1 MFTLSKLL
9 QFPIFAQAKVVAGE
23 KGLDNSI
30 EWSHII
36 DVPDVVEMVGE
47 GRQLI
52 LTTGQG
58 LPQAPQ
64 AQSQFIADLAAAGL
78 SGIIISVGGK
88 FLQEIPQPFISAADK
103 LGFPV
108 ITIPRDLRFVDI
120 TRLIH
125 EKIISRQYA
134 LLKESDHIHQTLTQI
149 VLEGGGLQDLANAL
163 SDLVE
168 RSVTIEDPDLNLLA
182 HATHGE
188 IDRARLESI
197 ESGGTPKVIR
207 RFVKEQG
214 ILDKVKNSL
223 KPMPVPA
230 FPEHGMTKRIV
241 APILVERQLYGYLW
255 FIAGQSPLDEADT
268 MAIERAA
275 IVAALTMLKDTAV
288 RQTEARLQAD
298 VISQLLSGNPHTPA
312 LEDKANRLGLNLK
325 QPQRVLLLRPP
336 VATLPSLRLADKLKP
351 VLQKVTSEFIIQIR
365 GQNMILI
372 LSDAVDAKALGQSLL
387 NALPGLKIGVG
398 NTAPTLI
405 NLSQSYQEAKEALE
419 IGLLLNDISDI
430 HCFEDLGLLHWLYQL
445 PPEAKPGNRYA
456 ARIQVLAAE
465 EKAAR
470 AELLR
475 TLEVFLDYGA
485 NAAETARAMKIH
497 RNTLTYRLKQI
508 ENYTQ
513 LSLND
518 PKTRLNLQVAVKAL
532 RLEGRKTKAEGGR
545 LKDEGGRDKIN
556 K

>member
-1 MFTLSKLL
+1 MLTLDKLL
-9 QFPIFAQAKVVAGE
+9 QFPIFERAKVLAGA
-23 KGLDNSI
+23 KGLDNPI

-36 DVPDVVEMVGE
+36 DVPNIIEMVGE

-52 LTTGQG
+52 ITTGQG
-58 LPQAPQ
+58 LPKSAP
-64 AQSQFIADLAAAGL
+64 AQKQFIAELAAAGL

-88 FLQEIPQPFISAADK
+88 FLQKIPRAFISAADA
-103 LGFPV
+103 LDFPI
-108 ITIPRDLRFVDI
+108 ITIPSDVRFVDI

-125 EKIISRQYA
+125 EKIVSRQYA

-149 VLEGGGLQDLANAL
+149 VLEGGGLQDLADAL
-163 SDLVE
+163 SELVE
-168 RSVTIEDPDLNLLA
+168 RSVTIEDPALNLLA
-182 HATHGE
+182 HATHGK

-197 ESGGTPKVIR
+197 EGGGTPEVIR
-207 RFVKEQG
+207 RFVREKG
-214 ILDKVKNSL
+214 ILDKVRNSL

-241 APILVERQLYGYLW
+241 APILVEKQLYGYLW
-255 FIAGQSPLDEADT
+255 FIAGQNPLDEADT

-312 LEDKANRLGLNLK
+312 LEDKANRLGLDLM

-336 VATLPSLRLADKLKP
+336 IGTLPSLRLANKLKP
-351 VLQKVTSEFIIQIR
+351 VLRKVTSKFIIQTR

-372 LSDAVDAKALGQSLL
+372 LSDGLDAKRLGQSLL
-387 NALPGLKIGVG
+387 NVLPGIKIGIG

-405 NLSQSYQEAKEALE
+405 NLSQSYREAKEALE
-419 IGLLLNDISDI
+419 IGLLLNDGQDV
-430 HCFEDLGLLHWLYQL
+430 HCFEDLGFLHWLYQF
-445 PPEAKPGNRYA
+445 PPQAKLSNRYMDG
-456 ARIQVLAAE
+456 IQVLAAE

-485 NAAETARAMKIH
+485 NAAETARAMNIH

-508 ENYTQ
+508 ETYTQ

-518 PKTRLNLQVAVKAL
+518 PKTRVNLHVAVKAL
-532 RLEGRKTKAEGGR
+532 RLKGGR
-545 LKDEGGRDKIN
+545 MKIEEVKDGIN
-556 K
+556 YT

>member
-1 MFTLSKLL
+1 MLTLDKLL
-9 QFPIFAQAKVVAGE
+9 QFPVFAQAKVVAGA
-23 KGLDNSI
+23 KGLNNPV

-36 DVPDVVEMVGE
+36 DVPNIVEMVGE

-52 LTTGQG
+52 ITTGQG
-58 LPQAPQ
+58 LPKSPS
-64 AQSQFIADLAAAGL
+64 AQKQFIAELAEAGL
-78 SGIIISVGGK
+78 SGIIISVGGD
-88 FLQEIPQPFISAADK
+88 FLQEIPPAFINAANK
-103 LGFPV
+103 FGFPV
-108 ITIPRDLRFVDI
+108 ITIPRNVRFVEI

-125 EKIISRQYA
+125 EKIVSRQYA

-163 SDLVE
+163 SELVE

-188 IDRARLESI
+188 VDRARLESI
-197 ESGGTPKVIR
+197 EGGGTPKVIR

-214 ILDKVKNSL
+214 ILDKVRNSL

-230 FPEHGMTKRIV
+230 FPEHGMTRRIV

-255 FIAGQSPLDEADT
+255 FIAGQNPLDEADT

-312 LEDKANRLGLNLK
+312 LEDKANRLGLTLN

-336 VATLPSLRLADKLKP
+336 EGTLPSLRLANKLKP
-351 VLQKVTSEFIIQIR
+351 ALQKFTPEFIIQTL

-372 LSDAVDAKALGQSLL
+372 LSDTVDAQALGKTLIKR
-387 NALPGLKIGVG
+387 LPGLKIGIG
-398 NTAPTLI
+398 NTAPGLI
-405 NLSQSYQEAKEALE
+405 NLAQSYREAKEALK
-419 IGLLLNDISDI
+419 IGLLLNGEQAVY
-430 HCFEDLGLLHWLYQL
+430 CFDNLGFLHWLYQL
-445 PPEAKPGNRYA
+445 PPEVRAGNRYA
-456 ARIQVLAAE
+456 ERIQVLASE
-465 EKAAR
+465 ERAAR
-470 AELLR
+470 ANLLR
-475 TLEVFLDYGA
+475 TLEIFLDYGA
-485 NAAETARAMKIH
+485 NAAETARVLKIH

-518 PKTRLNLQVAVKAL
+518 PQTRVNLHVAVKAV
-532 RLEGRKTKAEGGR
+532 RM
-545 LKDEGGRDKIN
+545 KDEG
-556 K
+556 